1 MIKEEAQSPEGE
13 GSWGKLNISPLCSN
27 ILGCSRGLAEWSLM
41 GLFLKRSEK
50 TPPEDI
56 AWAETGRWSRSL
68 SGGEVQLGILA
79 GGTDGENSLCWKNQ
93 IIWYGQSIEQV
104 EGNWLEMS
112 LSLRPSLDLT
122 PQAVK
127 PLKGFRQENAVII
140 SAWLKDPSASWGWIE
155 WGWDRRQTSY

>member
-1 MIKEEAQSPEGE
+1 M
-13 GSWGKLNISPLCSN
+13 
-27 ILGCSRGLAEWSLM
+27 
-41 GLFLKRSEK
+41 
-50 TPPEDI
+50 
-56 AWAETGRWSRSL
+56 
-68 SGGEVQLGILA
+68 QLGILA

-112 LSLRPSLDLT
+112 LSLRPSLDLI

-140 SAWLKDPSASWGWIE
+140 SA
-155 WGWDRRQTSY
+155 